1 MAAARAAVRH
11 RRVTGATHDQ
21 AAKDSVATTDR
32 GQVCSRASRAGRA
45 GQIPDAILAAPS
57 LTRPGVATVEG
68 AGLCASRAL
77 APALAAGTQELAQ
90 RAGCLAGAP
99 RDDEREA
106 AGAAREEVWQEGH
119 SCQQEGSTRSLL
131 GRAHARR
138 TQRGGCCGADQSN
151 SSAQLDSDNNRH
163 CSLVLRSLA
172 SLEESPGSSGPPVP
186 AGAAAE
192 AAASWHLA

>member
-11 RRVTGATHDQ
+11 RRVTGATQ

-32 GQVCSRASRAGRA
+32 GQVCSQSFESWPCGANSRCDSM
-45 GQIPDAILAAPS
+45 PAPS

-90 RAGCLAGAP
+90 RAGCLADAP